1 MSTWVNAADHDC
13 TLAYVPILSYVV
25 VETKKVTLGELGHVW
40 SGSLKAGSI
49 GVERLRNAPAEWS
62 QQFEALGLNPR

>member
-25 VETKKVTLGELGHVW
+25 VETKKVTLGELGHAW
-40 SGSLKAGSI
+40 LGSLKAGSI
-49 GVERLRNAPAEWS
+49 GVERLLWL
-62 QQFEALGLNPR
+62 QCV

>member
-1 MSTWVNAADHDC
+1 MSTWVIAADHDC

-40 SGSLKAGSI
+40 
-49 GVERLRNAPAEWS
+49 
-62 QQFEALGLNPR
+62 